1 MRRVAS
7 VSLMAAYIYPDN
19 NFRYLIRVKQGEAS
33 MTSADRKTLINDY
46 KDRETV
52 AGVFAVICSA
62 TGRAWVGASRH
73 IDTQQNGL
81 WFALKLGSSPFRS
94 LQAEWTAHGAD
105 SFRFEQLDRLSPDLS
120 DMARKDELKK
130 RAALW
135 AERLGAE
142 LL

>member
-1 MRRVAS
+1 
-7 VSLMAAYIYPDN
+7 
-19 NFRYLIRVKQGEAS
+19 
-33 MTSADRKTLINDY
+33 MTSADRKALINDY

-62 TGRAWVGASRH
+62 TGRAWVGQSRH

-81 WFALKLGSSPFRS
+81 WFALRLGGSPFRL
-94 LQAEWTAHGAD
+94 LQTEWNAHGAD

-120 DMARKDELKK
+120 DMARKHELKT

-135 AERLGAE
+135 TARLGAE
-142 LL
+142 AL

>member
-1 MRRVAS
+1 
-7 VSLMAAYIYPDN
+7 
-19 NFRYLIRVKQGEAS
+19 
-33 MTSADRKTLINDY
+33 MTSANRKALIADY
-46 KDRETV
+46 KDRETI

-81 WFALKLGSSPFRS
+81 WFSLKMGSSPYRS
-94 LQAEWTAHGAD
+94 LQAEWNAHGGD

-135 AERLGAE
+135 AARLEAE
-142 LL
+142 AL

>member
-1 MRRVAS
+1 
-7 VSLMAAYIYPDN
+7 
-19 NFRYLIRVKQGEAS
+19 
-33 MTSADRKTLINDY
+33 MTSADRKALINDY

-62 TGRAWVGASRH
+62 TGRAWVGQSRH

-81 WFALKLGSSPFRS
+81 WFALKLGSSPYRS
-94 LQAEWTAHGAD
+94 LQTEWTAHGAD

-135 AERLGAE
+135 SARLGAE
-142 LL
+142 AL

>member
-1 MRRVAS
+1 
-7 VSLMAAYIYPDN
+7 
-19 NFRYLIRVKQGEAS
+19 
-33 MTSADRKTLINDY
+33 MTSADRKALINDY

-62 TGRAWVGASRH
+62 TGRAWVGPSRH

-81 WFALKLGSSPFRS
+81 WFSLKMGGSPFRS
-94 LQAEWTAHGAD
+94 LQAEWTTHGAD

-120 DMARKDELKK
+120 AMARKDELKK

-135 AERLGAE
+135 AARLEAE

>member
-1 MRRVAS
+1 
-7 VSLMAAYIYPDN
+7 
-19 NFRYLIRVKQGEAS
+19 
-33 MTSADRKTLINDY
+33 MTSADRKALIADY

-62 TGRAWVGASRH
+62 TGRAWVGQSRH

-81 WFALKLGSSPFRS
+81 WFALKLGSSPYKS
-94 LQAEWTAHGAD
+94 LQAEWTVHGAD

-135 AERLGAE
+135 AARLEAE
-142 LL
+142 AL

>member
-1 MRRVAS
+1 
-7 VSLMAAYIYPDN
+7 
-19 NFRYLIRVKQGEAS
+19 
-33 MTSADRKTLINDY
+33 MTSADRKALIADY
-46 KDRETV
+46 KDRETI

-81 WFALKLGSSPFRS
+81 WFSLKMGSSPFKT
-94 LQAEWTAHGAD
+94 LQAEWNAHGAD

-135 AERLGAE
+135 AVRLDAE
-142 LL
+142 AL